1 MPTNPSPATRH
12 PSRIAY
18 FPGCAMKDQARLDES
33 GTLHALSLLGY
44 EVEEIPRWNCCG
56 TVYSLAQDD
65 LMRHVGPVRNLV
77 RVQEMGESRVLTLC
91 AMCYG
96 TLRRSAEFVRGADRL
111 ARINAFMD
119 EEEDFQG
126 GIEVVHL
133 LELLRDEVGYET
145 LVSKVKRG
153 LNGLAVAP
161 YYGCVLLRPREF
173 AVDDPDRPEVMER
186 VVEALGGTPTV
197 FPERM
202 ECCGAYLTVGRK
214 DIVGN
219 RVGRILRSARGGGAD
234 VVVTTCPL
242 CQFNLDERR
251 PAGAPAL
258 RVLYLG
264 QLLAWAMG
272 VDEPAVAALLTSR
285 PTTGEPISMGV

>member
-1 MPTNPSPATRH
+1 MKKL
-12 PSRIAY
+12 AY
-18 FPGCAMKDQARLDES
+18 FPGCAMKDQARPDEA
-33 GTLHALSLLGY
+33 GTLHALALLGY

-77 RVQEMGESRVLTLC
+77 RVQGMGEKRVLTLC

-96 TLRRSAEFVRGADRL
+96 TLARSAQFVEDPERRE
-111 ARINAFMD
+111 RINAFMD
-119 EEEDFQG
+119 TEDNFGG

-133 LELLRDEVGYET
+133 LTLLRDEVGYET
-145 LVSKVKRG
+145 LASRVKRG
-153 LNGLAVAP
+153 LDGLKVGT

-186 VVEALGGTPTV
+186 VVAALGGTPV
-197 FPERM
+197 PFPERI
-202 ECCGAYLTVGRK
+202 ECCGAYLTVGRT
-214 DIVGN
+214 DIVGD
-219 RVGRILRSARGGGAD
+219 RVERILRSARGGGAD

-242 CQFNLDERR
+242 CQFNLAERR

-258 RVLYLG
+258 PVLYLG

-272 VDEPAVAALLTSR
+272 ADEPELASLLGQGVS
-285 PTTGEPISMGV
+285 TGGVK